1 MSRSYRLAAFLLALL
16 VFAGCNSRKN
26 GTEKQEPAPLVVRG
40 VILETVTS
48 APVAETMEV
57 SGTVKARTS
66 AVVSARIPGSIAE
79 LRVREGE
86 RVRKGQLLARLDAVE
101 NAANAAGAAAGI
113 EEARQALNEASSRK
127 KLADITF
134 ERYHNLFAE
143 QAVTRQEFDVKKSE
157 QELASQGVNRAEAR
171 LRQAREGSR
180 AAATMAGYTR
190 INAPIAGIVTSKP
203 ADLGTSVFPGQPL
216 LTIEDQGSYMLELAV
231 PESIASSVKPGTAVQ
246 VTLDIPESS
255 FDTKISEVVPSADPA
270 SRTFIAKIALNR
282 KGLRSGMFGRGSI
295 SLGSSANSLM
305 VPKKAVIER
314 GALTSVW
321 VVEKNSIARLRLVK
335 PGRVIADRVEI
346 LSGLSNG
353 ERVVVTGVE
362 KVSEGA
368 KVE

>member
-143 QAVTRQEFDVKKSE
+143 QAVTRQEFDVKKASRNWHPRG
-157 QELASQGVNRAEAR
+157 LTVPRPGCARPARGRGPPPPWPATPGSTHRSQGLSPANRPIWE
-171 LRQAREGSR
+171 QA
-180 AAATMAGYTR
+180 
-190 INAPIAGIVTSKP
+190 
-203 ADLGTSVFPGQPL
+203 
-216 LTIEDQGSYMLELAV
+216 
-231 PESIASSVKPGTAVQ
+231 
-246 VTLDIPESS
+246 S
-255 FDTKISEVVPSADPA
+255 FRA
-270 SRTFIAKIALNR
+270 SR
-282 KGLRSGMFGRGSI
+282 S
-295 SLGSSANSLM
+295 
-305 VPKKAVIER
+305 
-314 GALTSVW
+314 
-321 VVEKNSIARLRLVK
+321 
-335 PGRVIADRVEI
+335 
-346 LSGLSNG
+346 
-353 ERVVVTGVE
+353 
-362 KVSEGA
+362 
-368 KVE
+368 